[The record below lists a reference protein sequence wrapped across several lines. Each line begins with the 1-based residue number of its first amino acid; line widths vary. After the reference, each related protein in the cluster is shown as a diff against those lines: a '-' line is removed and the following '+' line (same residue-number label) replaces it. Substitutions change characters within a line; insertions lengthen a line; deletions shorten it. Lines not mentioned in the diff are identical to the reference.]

1 MSARRRRAA
10 ALALLAVAASA
21 PAAGCG
27 GGNEGSR
34 PRLTVSAATSLTK
47 ALTAYAGTFRPATVR
62 LQFAGSDEL
71 AAQIRQGVRPDVYAA
86 ANTRL
91 PEQLFRERLVDR
103 PVVFAANRLVIAVPA
118 HGSAVRSIAD
128 LARPG
133 VTIAAGAPDVPVGAY
148 ARAVIARLPPA
159 QRDAVARNI
168 RSSEPDVGGV
178 VAKVAQG
185 AVDAGLVYITDVRGA
200 PGRLRAVELPASLR
214 PRVRYAAAVVRGAG
228 QPRLARAFIAG
239 LLHGAGASALR
250 EAGFAPA
257 R

>member
-1 MSARRRRAA
+1 MKARGIAA
-10 ALALLAVAASA
+10 TVAASLLV
-21 PAAGCG
+21 AGCG
-27 GGNEGSR
+27 GSEGSR
-34 PRLTVSAATSLTK
+34 PRLTVSAATSLTT
-47 ALTAYAGTFRPATVR
+47 ALTRYGQAFRPASVR

-86 ANTRL
+86 ANTTL
-91 PEQLFRERLVDR
+91 PEQLYRERLVDR
-103 PVVFAANRLVIAVPA
+103 PEVFATNTLVIAVPA
-118 HGSAVRSIAD
+118 GSSRVSSVSD

-148 ARAVIARLPPA
+148 ARAVIARLPPS
-159 QRDAVARNI
+159 QRRAIERNI
-168 RSSEPDVGGV
+168 RSAEPDVGGV

-200 PGRLRAVELPASLR
+200 SGRLRAVELPASLR
-214 PRVRYAAAVVRGAG
+214 PRVRYAAAVVRGAA

-239 LLHGAGASALR
+239 LLHGAGAAALR
-250 EAGFAPA
+250 DAGFAPA